1 MYVYFT
7 IKQLLRSSLRLLMDY
22 LHSRKRTIVGS
33 SYSKYCEIK
42 HGIPQGSIMGSL
54 FNIFMN
60 DLFFVIEKSNICNFA
75 DDKTL

>member
-1 MYVYFT
+1 
-7 IKQLLRSSLRLLMDY
+7 MDY
-22 LHSRKRTIVGS
+22 LNPRKQRTKVGP
-33 SYSKYCEIK
+33 SYSKCYEIK
-42 HGIPQGSIMGSL
+42 HRIPQGSIMGSL